1 MPQSVLPAR
10 ASRRARCA
18 AVERRARCQ
27 IVGVN
32 LAAALDDDVV
42 AALRHR
48 DQLLDALGVPQDI
61 AAGTR

>member
-1 MPQSVLPAR
+1 
-10 ASRRARCA
+10 
-18 AVERRARCQ
+18 
-27 IVGVN
+27 VN